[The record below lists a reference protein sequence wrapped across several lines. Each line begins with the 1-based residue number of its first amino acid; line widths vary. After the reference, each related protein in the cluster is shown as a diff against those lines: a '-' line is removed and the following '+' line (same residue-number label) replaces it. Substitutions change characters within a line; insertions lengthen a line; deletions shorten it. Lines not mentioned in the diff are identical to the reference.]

1 MKTLL
6 LVLVIF
12 AQLMSGADPAYI
24 YYKTTSLSGAAEKVT
39 IQQPSSAARNV
50 RFKSASVYCSVAC
63 TVTMSRDGTAATTTA
78 GTVVALSADYRT
90 AKATVFHTSNV
101 GAGTTLFSQVIAAG
115 STFVFDLN
123 GIELDQ
129 SNTAR
134 NFTIATDS
142 ITGTATIAVKWEER

>member
-6 LVLVIF
+6 SVLVF
-12 AQLMSGADPAYI
+12 VSLLTGADPSYI
-24 YYKTTSLSGAAEKVT
+24 YYKSTSLSGAAEKVT
-39 IQQPSSAARNV
+39 VQQPSSAARNV

-63 TVTMSRDGTAATTTA
+63 TVTISRDGTAATTTA

-90 AKATVFHTSNV
+90 PKATVFHTSNA
-101 GAGTTLFSQVIAAG
+101 GSGTTLFTQVIAAG
-115 STFVFDLN
+115 ATFVFDLV

-129 SNTAR
+129 SSTAR
-134 NFTIATDS
+134 NLSIGTDS